1 MAEAKKYRIRPHHG
15 MCLYFFEGKGYSD
28 GFTAHMTEVKKS
40 LSNEEESVSLMLVGA
55 TDEICSA
62 CPHNKGGRCESAEK
76 VDRYDNG
83 VLQYTGLREG
93 QEMTFPEFEQ
103 LVEEKILTPGY
114 GIVICGDCQ
123 WRDICHKEQRVA
135 SQFPVR

>member
-1 MAEAKKYRIRPHHG
+1 MAETKTYRIRPHHG

-28 GFTAHMTEVKKS
+28 GFTAHMAAVKGWLLEEQGPAS
-40 LSNEEESVSLMLVGA
+40 LQLVGE

-62 CPHNKGGRCESAEK
+62 CPHNKSGRCESAEK

-93 QEMTFPEFEQ
+93 QKMTFQEFERT
-103 LVEEKILTPGY
+103 VEEKILNPGY
-114 GIVICGDCQ
+114 GKAICGDCQ
-123 WRDICHKEQRVA
+123 WREICHKSLV
-135 SQFPVR
+135 